1 MGGLRMDTGITYPWP
16 GLEGLWVAITV
27 VVGLWWLIVQHKME
41 KLAIDVTVETI
52 GTDDRLMVLLS
63 KEG

>member
-1 MGGLRMDTGITYPWP
+1 MDAYMTYPWP

-41 KLAIDVTVETI
+41 KLALGRTVEMT

-63 KEG
+63 KEGLQ